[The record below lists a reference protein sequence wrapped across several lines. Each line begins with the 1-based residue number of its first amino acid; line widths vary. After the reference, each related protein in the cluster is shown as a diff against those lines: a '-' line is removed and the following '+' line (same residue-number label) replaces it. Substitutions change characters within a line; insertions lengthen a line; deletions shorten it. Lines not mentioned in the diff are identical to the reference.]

1 MPEKKRIAV
10 IGAGPAGLTAAY
22 CLIKKGFDVDVF
34 EADSQVGGM
43 CKTIELW
50 GCKVDIGPHRFFSSD
65 RQVNELWLEVAG
77 KDYEMV
83 SRLTRIYYKSRF
95 FLYPLKPLNAFV
107 NLGPLETIRCL
118 LSYSK
123 QILRPT
129 PVKNDFESWVTSRYG
144 KRLFSIFFKNY
155 SEKLWGLPCT
165 NLDSDFA
172 TQRIKKLSLFEAV
185 KNAFFGGG
193 GHKTLVDEFAYP
205 REGTGMIYNRMAE
218 KITAGG
224 GSIHLKRPIKKI
236 LVKDNTA
243 HGVETFSGD
252 QIQYD
257 EIISTMP
264 LTLMVTQL
272 DDVPAFIRDNI
283 DKLKFRNTIIVY
295 LKVEGVELF
304 PDNWLYVHS
313 PDIKT
318 GRITN
323 FRNWTSHLYGQTDY
337 SIIALEYWCN
347 DEDSLWKMEDS
358 ELIKIAKEDL
368 VNTGLAGGRAMSEGK
383 VLRIPRC
390 YPVYEKGYKDIL
402 RPVQEYLNQIKNLYP
417 IGRYGTFKY
426 NNQDHSILMGIMV
439 SNIITNDE
447 KLDLWSVNTDYE
459 NYQERSV
466 ITKSGLNV

>member
-1 MPEKKRIAV
+1 MPEKRSIAV

-22 CLIKKGFDVDVF
+22 CLVKKGFDVDVY

-77 KDYEMV
+77 KDYEMI

-107 NLGPLETIRCL
+107 NLGPIETIRCL

-172 TQRIKKLSLFEAV
+172 TQRIKKLSLYEAV

-224 GSIHLKRPIKKI
+224 GSIHLKTPIKKI
-236 LVKDNTA
+236 LVKDHIA
-243 HGVETFSGD
+243 HGVETFSGE

-257 EIISTMP
+257 EVISTMP

-283 DKLKFRNTIIVY
+283 
-295 LKVEGVELF
+295 
-304 PDNWLYVHS
+304 
-313 PDIKT
+313 
-318 GRITN
+318 
-323 FRNWTSHLYGQTDY
+323 
-337 SIIALEYWCN
+337 
-347 DEDSLWKMEDS
+347 
-358 ELIKIAKEDL
+358 
-368 VNTGLAGGRAMSEGK
+368 
-383 VLRIPRC
+383 
-390 YPVYEKGYKDIL
+390 
-402 RPVQEYLNQIKNLYP
+402 
-417 IGRYGTFKY
+417 
-426 NNQDHSILMGIMV
+426 
-439 SNIITNDE
+439 
-447 KLDLWSVNTDYE
+447 
-459 NYQERSV
+459 
-466 ITKSGLNV
+466 